1 MFVLLK
7 KALLTSARYSRADD
21 QTPVMKEF
29 NRTENLSQ
37 GALTNE
43 IYIKLIK
50 DEIQKKKHSEFWLQQ
65 LI

>member
-1 MFVLLK
+1 
-7 KALLTSARYSRADD
+7 
-21 QTPVMKEF
+21 MKEF

-50 DEIQKKKHSEFWLQQ
+50 GEIQKKKHSGFWLQQ